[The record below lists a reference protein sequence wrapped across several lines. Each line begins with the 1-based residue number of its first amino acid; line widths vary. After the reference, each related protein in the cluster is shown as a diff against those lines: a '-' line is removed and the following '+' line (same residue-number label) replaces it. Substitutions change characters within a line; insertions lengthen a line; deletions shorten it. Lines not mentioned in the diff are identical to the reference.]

1 MASIYTLCV
10 SDINDAE
17 WEIIMET
24 KININE
30 KESKELSME
39 NIELELEEQIEEIA
53 LVNCMKCDVN

>member
-1 MASIYTLCV
+1 M